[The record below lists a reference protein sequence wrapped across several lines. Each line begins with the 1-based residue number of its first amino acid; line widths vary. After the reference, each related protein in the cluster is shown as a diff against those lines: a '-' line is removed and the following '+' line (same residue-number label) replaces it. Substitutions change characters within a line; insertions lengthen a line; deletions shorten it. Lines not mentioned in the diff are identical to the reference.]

1 MALTGQPEALVPLLG
16 LSSVAQSPFGPASA
30 AALPNLVSP
39 AEVPRANALVAATG
53 SAGYLLGPLLGGVV
67 LGAGASPTTL
77 FAVDAATF
85 LVSALLVTT
94 IARPFG
100 RGATDEHPGA
110 LAGFRVIVREPA
122 LRLLVA
128 GMVSLVGIGIVD
140 VASYPLSLEL
150 GGGTE
155 GYGAMTAL
163 LGGGGVLGA
172 ALAGR
177 VLAAGPS
184 RVLVGSFAS
193 ESAGLALAG
202 TAPVLTIGL
211 GGMALSG
218 MGRGLGDVAATT
230 LLQTRAPD
238 EVRSRVFAAEDG
250 AAHLAFTMSA
260 LTGGLIVE
268 LLVARGA
275 FAVAAAFGLL
285 AFLLAL
291 RIGPDS

>member
-1 MALTGQPEALVPLLG
+1 M
-16 LSSVAQSPFGPASA
+16 
-30 AALPNLVSP
+30 
-39 AEVPRANALVAATG
+39 
-53 SAGYLLGPLLGGVV
+53 

-150 GGGTE
+150 GGGME

-268 LLVARGA
+268 LLLVARGA